1 MASVIEGARVG
12 PFMGVQRDKI
22 ITFGKRKFRVVLYA
36 AYNAFGLIGS
46 ERNGV
51 AVLDE
56 NKRAVLLDG
65 ESQIDSGYYGAS
77 GAQFKRFDEV
87 VAMSWLQF
95 QTWVN
100 GHENKRFDI

>member
-1 MASVIEGARVG
+1 MASVIEGTRVG
-12 PFMGVQRDKI
+12 PFMGVQKDQI
-22 ITFGKRKFRVVLYA
+22 ITFGERKFRVVLYA

-65 ESQIDSGYYGAS
+65 EAQIDSGYFGAS
-77 GAQFKRFDEV
+77 EAQFKRFDEV
-87 VAMSWLQF
+87 VNMPWPQF

-100 GHENKRFDI
+100 AHENKRFDI

>member
-1 MASVIEGARVG
+1 MTVIEGKRVG
-12 PFMGVQRDKI
+12 PFMGVQKDQV

-65 ESQIDSGYYGAS
+65 EAQIDSGYFGAS

-87 VAMSWLQF
+87 VAMSWGDF
-95 QTWVN
+95 RAWVN
-100 GHENKRFDI
+100 QHPSKRFDI